1 MRTKS
6 TKEEFINETN
16 ERIAMRETLCDFY
29 YNTYLP
35 TLKKFNGK
43 VYNVRFIKA
52 LRESVSENKLFSI
65 SERKYN
71 EGIEIRLRR
80 HDWNYTDYETLYVK
94 CNLNNEGR
102 IDYEG
107 TINDEINNAWISN
120 FKEYTNEYRQSIE
133 RYDEYMKVAEKLEKV
148 LDEYNKLPHTFR
160 NNLETSWMRI
170 Y

>member
-1 MRTKS
+1 MRTKN
-6 TKEEFINETN
+6 TKEEFITETK

-43 VYNVRFIKA
+43 VYNIRFIKA
-52 LRESVSENKLFSI
+52 LRESVAENKLFSI

-102 IDYEG
+102 IDYEA
-107 TINDEINNAWISN
+107 TINDEVNNAWVSN

-133 RYDEYMKVAEKLEKV
+133 RYDEYMKVAEKLEKT
-148 LDEYNKLPHTFR
+148 LDEYNKLPHIFR